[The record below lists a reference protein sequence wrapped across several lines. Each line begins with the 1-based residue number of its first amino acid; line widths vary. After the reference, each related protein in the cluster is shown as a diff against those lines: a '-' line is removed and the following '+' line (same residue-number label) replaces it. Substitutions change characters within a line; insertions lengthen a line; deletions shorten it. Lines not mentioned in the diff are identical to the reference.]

1 VAQSDQE
8 IIGEAADLLYHSLL
22 LLKVKG
28 LSLAQV
34 AAELELRHAER
45 EPRPPLHG

>member
-1 VAQSDQE
+1 M
-8 IIGEAADLLYHSLL
+8 YHMLL

-34 AAELELRHAER
+34 IVELETRHADR
-45 EPRPPLHG
+45 QGKP

>member
-1 VAQSDQE
+1 
-8 IIGEAADLLYHSLL
+8 LYHSLL

-34 AAELELRHAER
+34 AAELESRHPS
-45 EPRPPLHG
+45 EPR